1 MSFKD
6 KYLIGLNVVTLALIV
21 FVVAFGA
28 NAKFLFGWY
37 ALIFGVPSILVMI
50 FRSSQNKN

>member
-6 KYLIGLNVVTLALIV
+6 KYLIGLNVVTLALIIF
-21 FVVAFGA
+21 FVSFGA

-37 ALIFGVPSILVMI
+37 AIILGIPSIIVLFHRMA
-50 FRSSQNKN
+50 K